1 MQQINI
7 YPPSTCLEI
16 WLNEPRRAQNS
27 RAPANLEIRGIESKE
42 VVQRRGILFLKEG
55 TLDEAI
61 PRYQSWKEAS
71 GRDLSINE
79 I

>member
-27 RAPANLEIRGIESKE
+27 QAPANLLRLWFPESIMAFDVREICSGSR
-42 VVQRRGILFLKEG
+42 LTN
-55 TLDEAI
+55 TLGLPGAMKI
-61 PRYQSWKEAS
+61 W
-71 GRDLSINE
+71 LSE